1 MEMYKGRLINRVLQN
16 AITLIGQLGTVQK
29 WSLITVQVSGSDAK
43 NILLSG
49 MRKHMK
55 KVNCN

>member
-29 WSLITVQVSGSDAK
+29 WSLINVQVSGSDAK

-49 MRKHMK
+49 MRKRMK
-55 KVNCN
+55 K

>member
-29 WSLITVQVSGSDAK
+29 WSLITVQVSDSDAK

>member
-16 AITLIGQLGTVQK
+16 AITLIDQLGTVQK

-43 NILLSG
+43 NILLSAYA
-49 MRKHMK
+49 KAYEK
-55 KVNCN
+55 SKL